1 MVIFDC
7 NGVLVD
13 SEPIAAAVLSE
24 ALGRIGIKLSA
35 TGVMRRFHGRRPADV
50 FAAIQSA
57 TGKTLP
63 PDFVAFVAAQTLR
76 RLRSELRPIAHA
88 AHALTWIRGPKA
100 VASSSP
106 PERIRTSLEVTG
118 LMRFFDP
125 RCFSAS
131 AVRKGKPAPDLLLL
145 AAARCEVEPSACI
158 VVEEFGARHCRGGGR
173 GHETDR
179 LCRRQSRAGQTR
191 CRVARHRSPHHCRRH
206 ARVKERDRRSAG
218 VVIVT
223 VSARAGMTSV
233 SSGRCIRV
241 GLRLGLWLRSR
252 RRPRL
257 RPLFFLGTDWIEA
270 DINEVIV
277 ELGR

>member
-13 SEPIAAAVLSE
+13 SEPSAAAVLSE

-158 VVEEFGARHCRGGGR
+158 VVEDSAPGIAAAAAAGMKPIGFVGGSPAPGRLAAELLATGARTIVADMRALKSAIADLRG
-173 GHETDR
+173 
-179 LCRRQSRAGQTR
+179 
-191 CRVARHRSPHHCRRH
+191 
-206 ARVKERDRRSAG
+206 
-218 VVIVT
+218 
-223 VSARAGMTSV
+223 
-233 SSGRCIRV
+233 
-241 GLRLGLWLRSR
+241 W
-252 RRPRL
+252 
-257 RPLFFLGTDWIEA
+257 
-270 DINEVIV
+270 
-277 ELGR
+277 